1 MANRQNLI
9 YRLVQI
15 EINNI
20 KNICP
25 FVYKTSDKNIK
36 VNLHGYCLNIDNK
49 CTSSANHHFIQ
60 LHNFYPTIDNK
71 IIQNDEVDSPL
82 CLSNVYFVNGYNKYV
97 SILSHIE
104 SKYKVI
110 DSDDHGNNSDDDDD
124 NNDYGNNNDDNEDR
138 SVTVD
143 KYI

>member
-1 MANRQNLI
+1 M
-9 YRLVQI
+9 
-15 EINNI
+15 
-20 KNICP
+20 
-25 FVYKTSDKNIK
+25 YKTSDTNFK

-49 CTSSANHHFIQ
+49 CTSSVNHNFIQ
-60 LHNFYPTIDNK
+60 LHNFYPTIDHK
-71 IIQNDEVDSPL
+71 IIQNDEIDSPL

-110 DSDDHGNNSDDDDD
+110 NCDNPDDDDD
-124 NNDYGNNNDDNEDR
+124 NDNKSDDEDDNKSAVDNNNNEDRSVTVDNNNNEDR

>member
-1 MANRQNLI
+1 M
-9 YRLVQI
+9 
-15 EINNI
+15 
-20 KNICP
+20 
-25 FVYKTSDKNIK
+25 YKTSDKNIK

-49 CTSSANHHFIQ
+49 CTSSENHNFIQ

-110 DSDDHGNNSDDDDD
+110 DSDNDDRGNNSDDDDD
-124 NNDYGNNNDDNEDR
+124 DIDNKRDDDDNVDVEDR

>member
-1 MANRQNLI
+1 M
-9 YRLVQI
+9 
-15 EINNI
+15 
-20 KNICP
+20 
-25 FVYKTSDKNIK
+25 YKTSDKNIK
-36 VNLHGYCLNIDNK
+36 VNLHSYCLNIDNK
-49 CTSSANHHFIQ
+49 CTSSVNHNFIQ

-71 IIQNDEVDSPL
+71 IIQNDEVDNPL

-110 DSDDHGNNSDDDDD
+110 DCDNDDDSDDNKSDDADVDVD
-124 NNDYGNNNDDNEDR
+124 VEDR

>member
-1 MANRQNLI
+1 M
-9 YRLVQI
+9 
-15 EINNI
+15 
-20 KNICP
+20 
-25 FVYKTSDKNIK
+25 YKTSDKNIK
-36 VNLHGYCLNIDNK
+36 VNLHDDYCINIDNK
-49 CTSSANHHFIQ
+49 CTSNENHHFIQ
-60 LHNFYPTIDNK
+60 LHNFYPTVDSK
-71 IIQNDEVDSPL
+71 IIQNDEVGNPL

-110 DSDDHGNNSDDDDD
+110 DSGDDDEDDNNSDDHGNNSDDD
-124 NNDYGNNNDDNEDR
+124 NNSYGNNTDDNEDR

>member
-36 VNLHGYCLNIDNK
+36 VNLQGYCLNIDNK
-49 CTSSANHHFIQ
+49 CTSSVNHHFIQ

-71 IIQNDEVDSPL
+71 IIQNDEVDKPL

-110 DSDDHGNNSDDDDD
+110 DSDDDDNDDD
-124 NNDYGNNNDDNEDR
+124 NKSDGDDDVDVEDR